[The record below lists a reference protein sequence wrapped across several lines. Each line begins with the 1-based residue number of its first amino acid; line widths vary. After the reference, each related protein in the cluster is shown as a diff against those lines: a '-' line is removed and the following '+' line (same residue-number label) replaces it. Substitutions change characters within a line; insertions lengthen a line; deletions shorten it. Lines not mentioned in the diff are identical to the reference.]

1 MRITKIQVYQVD
13 LPLEE
18 TAYKWSDNKQMSTFD
33 TTVVAVHTDAGIIG
47 YGEVSYPNT
56 QIIGHA

>member
-1 MRITKIQVYQVD
+1 MRITKIHVYQVD
-13 LPLEE
+13 LPLKE

-47 YGEVSYPNT
+47 YGEVSQHDT
-56 QIIGHA
+56 EIIGHV